1 MRTATTT
8 WASTLALLGAAV
20 VLAAPATG
28 ATKPVAGSVSGP
40 VVSVKGSTFTLTTSL
55 SPTGRSKVAVGSKT
69 TITEQLAGTLA
80 DVKTGLCVT
89 AIGQKAK
96 NGTVTATR
104 VTLTQPVKGQC
115 GGGFGTPPGGGR
127 PPGGGSPPGGTP
139 PGGNQ
144 SGPPG
149 GFGGGGANFGFA
161 FGKVSAAKSS
171 TITVKGQQGSTKVL
185 LSKKTQVSKTE
196 QVGRAAIVPKLCA
209 FVRGTS
215 GDRGVTVTA
224 TDISLSKPVSGAC
237 TGRFTR

>member
-8 WASTLALLGAAV
+8 CAWALALLGATV
-20 VLAAPATG
+20 VLSAPAIG

-40 VVSVKGSTFTLTTSL
+40 VVSVKDSTFTLTTSL

-69 TITEQLAGTLA
+69 AITEQLAGTIA
-80 DVKTGLCVT
+80 DVKTGMCVT

-115 GGGFGTPPGGGR
+115 GGGFGTRPGGGR
-127 PPGGGSPPGGTP
+127 PPGGAP
-139 PGGNQ
+139 PGGNRT
-144 SGPPG
+144 GRPPG

-171 TITVKGQQGSTKVL
+171 TITVKGRQGSTKVL
-185 LSKKTQVSKTE
+185 LSKKTQVGKTE

-215 GDRGVTVTA
+215 GDHGVTVTA
-224 TDISLSKPVSGAC
+224 TDISLSKPISGAC

>member
-8 WASTLALLGAAV
+8 CAWALALLGAAV

-28 ATKPVAGSVSGP
+28 APKPVAGSVSGP
-40 VVSVKGSTFTLTTSL
+40 VVSVKGKTFTLTTSL
-55 SPTGRSKVAVGSKT
+55 SPTGRSKVSVGSKT

-80 DVKTGLCVT
+80 DVKPGMCVT

-115 GGGFGTPPGGGR
+115 AGGFGTR
-127 PPGGGSPPGGTP
+127 PGGGSPPSGAP

-144 SGPPG
+144 SGRPPG
-149 GFGGGGANFGFA
+149 GFGGNANFGFA

-171 TITVKGQQGSTKVL
+171 TITVKGRQGSTKVL
-185 LSKKTQVSKTE
+185 LSKKTQVGKME

-224 TDISLSKPVSGAC
+224 TDISLSKPISGSC

>member
-8 WASTLALLGAAV
+8 CAWALALLGATV
-20 VLAAPATG
+20 VLSAPAIG

-40 VVSVKGSTFTLTTSL
+40 VVSVKDSTFTLTTSL

-80 DVKTGLCVT
+80 DVKTGMCVT

-115 GGGFGTPPGGGR
+115 GGGFGTRPGGGR
-127 PPGGGSPPGGTP
+127 PPGGAP
-139 PGGNQ
+139 PGGNRT
-144 SGPPG
+144 GRPPG

-171 TITVKGQQGSTKVL
+171 TITVKGRQGSTKVL
-185 LSKKTQVSKTE
+185 LSKKTQVGKTE

-215 GDRGVTVTA
+215 GDHGVTVTA
-224 TDISLSKPVSGAC
+224 TDISLSKPISGAC